1 MYSHALAQPGD
12 YSLTVPLRIPVTACH
27 RGAACRGASNHGTCM
42 QTLHVGDRFTAS
54 GNDAATRDCCA
65 ILWVAAP
72 EETCF
77 FVDMLL
83 DDIQELRESPYIE

>member
-1 MYSHALAQPGD
+1 
-12 YSLTVPLRIPVTACH
+12 
-27 RGAACRGASNHGTCM
+27 M
-42 QTLHVGDRFTAS
+42 QTLHVGDRFTKS
-54 GNDAATRDCCA
+54 GNDAATRDCCP

-83 DDIQELRESPYIE
+83 DDIEHLRETRYIE